1 VRGVIQRDRYSS
13 VGCDTATP
21 VFQCGV
27 YSMKEMSQ
35 KCRIVSR
42 SSLAP
47 LWVEPPCP
55 GYPSSSSYACVARSR
70 SASTLFI
77 EVFLFKGNAFP
88 VRITFWKTPL
98 LPPLKKSPSDWYA
111 LPRFAYDPP
120 SPARSPNS
128 LAIARFC
135 VWYSIALPKSSSDW
149 YAFPRFPYALPSPAR
164 SPLPPQKIPLPGL
177 HGKRPGPCVTVPHPS
192 HANRDKVAGGRQW
205 GELCVLM
212 TLPRRP
218 VTRSVT

>member
-1 VRGVIQRDRYSS
+1 VPGVPILLLLRLCRAVTLSVHLVHRGVLIQRKR
-13 VGCDTATP
+13 
-21 VFQCGV
+21 
-27 YSMKEMSQ
+27 
-35 KCRIVSR
+35 VSC
-42 SSLAP
+42 
-47 LWVEPPCP
+47 EN
-55 GYPSSSSYACVARSR
+55 Y
-70 SASTLFI
+70 
-77 EVFLFKGNAFP
+77 FL
-88 VRITFWKTPL
+88 KTPL